1 MLKERKLTVRTAA
14 EGPVKVIMKELN
26 TSLRGLDPETV
37 MENRS
42 RYGTNKVTHEKKKS
56 LLSLYWIILQR
67 LVLLLQQIWQKNFMS
82 ATLLSFVLHEH

>member
-37 MENRS
+37 E
-42 RYGTNKVTHEKKKS
+42 Y
-56 LLSLYWIILQR
+56 
-67 LVLLLQQIWQKNFMS
+67 S
-82 ATLLSFVLHEH
+82 AVAEPPNLMK